1 MTTRQLRIL
10 LVILIPLTMLAAEIF
25 GSSEDVENQTAVRIY
40 LPRTKTI
47 TSAGLTMDDIAHISG
62 RNGKLAAK
70 VSALPMGR
78 APFPGEVLVLTRKTI
93 QARLASEGFRP
104 PKVLLT
110 GAAEIRLSRNTND
123 YSSDDL
129 ANAATEYLQK
139 RIASKGVFWRVS
151 KKPTPL
157 YLAKSNNC
165 KLLMAIDEKSP
176 AGHLRVIISAVAG
189 KKTIASRMVHFKLTY
204 QSQRVVAMRDI
215 SAGSAI
221 TPQNV
226 KIESTIVERRPTG
239 KWRSPFGGLTRK
251 AIAKGAVISPN
262 MLKAA
267 KPVIRVKRNEAVL
280 IAIRGKGWKITTRG
294 VALQNGKIGD
304 KIRVRNIDSKKI
316 IIAKVDK
323 SGEVIPLTR

>member
-25 GSSEDVENQTAVRIY
+25 GSSEDAENQTTVRIY
-40 LPRTKTI
+40 LPREKTI
-47 TSAGLTMDDIAHISG
+47 TAAGLTMDDITHISG
-62 RNGKLAAK
+62 RDGKLAAK
-70 VSALPMGR
+70 VAALPMGR

-93 QARLASEGFRP
+93 QARLASEGYPP

-110 GAAEIRLSRNTND
+110 GATEIKLSRNTNN

-129 ANAATEYLQK
+129 ANVATEYLQK
-139 RIASKGVFWRVS
+139 HIVGKGIFWRVS

-157 YLAKSNNC
+157 YLAKSSNC
-165 KLLMAIDEKSP
+165 RLLMAIDEKSP

-189 KKTIASRMVHFKLTY
+189 KKTIATRMVHFKLTY
-204 QSQRVVAMRDI
+204 QSQRVIATRDI
-215 SAGSAI
+215 PAGSAI

-226 KIESTIVERRPTG
+226 KVESLIVARKPAD
-239 KWRSPFGGLTRK
+239 KWQSPFGSLARK
-251 AIAKGAVISPN
+251 TIAQGAVISPN

-267 KPVIRVKRNEAVL
+267 KPVIRIKRNEAVL
-280 IAIRGKGWKITTRG
+280 IAVRGKGWKITTRG
-294 VALQNGKIGD
+294 VALQNGRVGD
-304 KIRVRNIDSKKI
+304 KIRVRNIDSRKI

-323 SGEVIPLTR
+323 SGEVVPLTR